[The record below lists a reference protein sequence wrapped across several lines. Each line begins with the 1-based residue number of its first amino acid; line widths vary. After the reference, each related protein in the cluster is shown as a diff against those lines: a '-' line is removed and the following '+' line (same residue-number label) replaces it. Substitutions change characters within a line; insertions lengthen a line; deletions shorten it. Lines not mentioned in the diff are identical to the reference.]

1 MQEGKKNPLIAFK
14 LLIVGNDQRSRLD
27 KNKKSD
33 VEPDKDGDY
42 PEKARD

>member
-1 MQEGKKNPLIAFK
+1 MEEKNKKLLISFK
-14 LLIVGNDQRSRLD
+14 LLTD
-27 KNKKSD
+27 NKKAEKSD